1 MMAKLHILSPTGS
14 TVVNWEPRRRADLR
28 RAELAFEVGLR
39 TGAIAYRHEPDGRL
53 APLERFDPTA
63 AEITVAPRFAGGSV
77 SSGGRSLMTRAGM
90 ARLEE
95 ELERLRTGQRAALAH
110 RLQEAREHPGDQSDN
125 LELLE
130 AQQDLALLEARIAEL
145 EFALAQAQVAEERH
159 GDSVEIGSIVV
170 VRDEDGEEESYTL
183 VGPAEA
189 DPRRGMISTASPVGR
204 ALLGARAGDR
214 TVVETPAGARRLEVL
229 KVA

>member
-1 MMAKLHILSPTGS
+1 MAELHILSATGS
-14 TVVNWEPRRRADLR
+14 TVVHWEPRRGADVR
-28 RAELAFEVGLR
+28 QAQLAFEAGLR
-39 TGAIAYRHEPDGRL
+39 QGAVAYRCEQGRPL
-53 APLERFDPTA
+53 APLDRFDPTA
-63 AEITVAPRFAGGSV
+63 SEIVLAPRLAGGSV
-77 SSGGRSLMTRAGM
+77 SSDGRSLMTRAGM

-95 ELERLRTGQRAALAH
+95 EVDRLRTVQRAALAR

-145 EFALAQAQVAEERH
+145 EYALAQAQVAEERH
-159 GDSVEIGSIVV
+159 GDSVEIGSVVV

-214 TVVETPAGARRLEVL
+214 AVVETPAGARKLEVL